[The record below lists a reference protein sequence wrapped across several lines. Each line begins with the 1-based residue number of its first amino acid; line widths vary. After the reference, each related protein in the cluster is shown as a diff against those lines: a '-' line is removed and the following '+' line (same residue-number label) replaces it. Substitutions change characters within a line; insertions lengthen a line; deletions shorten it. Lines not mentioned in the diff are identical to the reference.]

1 MKKLVF
7 SLVLFCLFLPGISMA
22 QSDETANRL
31 MEVMEISDS
40 MSGMVDMMKQNPAF
54 SSSVPTEFW
63 DEFKK
68 VLTSEELIAEVAEVY
83 KRYYSEDEMIQ
94 LIEFYTSPIGK
105 KTLKINPQLS
115 GETMQIGQKYSIQ
128 VVQKLMEKSGTQK

>member
-1 MKKLVF
+1 MKLLVF
-7 SLVLFCLFLPGISMA
+7 SLVLFCLFFPGISKA

-83 KRYYSEDEMIQ
+83 KKYYSEDEMIQ